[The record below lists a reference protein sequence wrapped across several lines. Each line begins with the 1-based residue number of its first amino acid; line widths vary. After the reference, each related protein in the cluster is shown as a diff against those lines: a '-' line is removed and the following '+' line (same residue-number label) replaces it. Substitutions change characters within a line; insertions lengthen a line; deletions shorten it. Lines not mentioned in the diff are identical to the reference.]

1 MNDIDR
7 LEEIIVEYAGP
18 IAKYVLKAEIRRMGY
33 SRNNFPK
40 DKLPEL
46 ARRVIKAAITDPGW
60 REICLRRVYREI
72 LR

>member
-1 MNDIDR
+1 MSEMDR
-7 LEEIIVEYAGP
+7 LEEIVTEYAGP

-33 SRNNFPK
+33 SRDNFPRE
-40 DKLPEL
+40 KLPEL
-46 ARRVIKAAITDPGW
+46 ARKVIKASITDPGW